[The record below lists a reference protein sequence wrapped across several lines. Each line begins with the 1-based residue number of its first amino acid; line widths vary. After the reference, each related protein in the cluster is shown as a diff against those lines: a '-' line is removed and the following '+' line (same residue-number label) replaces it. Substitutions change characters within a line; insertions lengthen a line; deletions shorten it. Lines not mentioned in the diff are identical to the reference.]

1 MKRMRPY
8 ADGSKR
14 YKKDPTKFPV
24 LQTKPDTSHS
34 AIMCKARQWQAAV
47 DAIPTPIFIH
57 DANHRILRAN
67 KAYAQEA
74 CLPVHDVIGKPYWQ
88 IFPRLSGPL
97 PGCLQTQAEQ
107 ETFEDSIYLEDGRL
121 FISSGY
127 VAATSDMGYQFS
139 VHVLREVTGELNHKL
154 ENMPFSIELRN
165 TDKFVSYITGAIPY
179 ILFDFDF
186 KSMLPVYVSSAVQV
200 LLGYEPKD
208 FTKAPASWIAIVH
221 EDDREFVLKEIDNA
235 INNRRGAEFECRL
248 RHKYLNETIWF
259 EVRARCVLD
268 ASDHI
273 SQFIGIASDITERKK
288 FIEERVNATL
298 KIRNSHVQ
306 SINAIAS
313 LVEVRDPYTAGHQR
327 RVAEISAAIARKMG
341 LDEDRIHG
349 IELGAQVHD
358 IGKIHV
364 PAEILNRSGIL
375 TAPEFELIKSHPVVG
390 YEILKAVDFPWPIA
404 HMVRQHHERLDGSGY
419 PDGLRGNSIILEAR
433 ILAVADVIDAITSHR
448 PYRPRREHNEAIE
461 EINRKQGILYDPY
474 VVDACN
480 LLVADGCL

>member
-1 MKRMRPY
+1 
-8 ADGSKR
+8 
-14 YKKDPTKFPV
+14 
-24 LQTKPDTSHS
+24 
-34 AIMCKARQWQAAV
+34 
-47 DAIPTPIFIH
+47 
-57 DANHRILRAN
+57 
-67 KAYAQEA
+67 
-74 CLPVHDVIGKPYWQ
+74 
-88 IFPRLSGPL
+88 
-97 PGCLQTQAEQ
+97 
-107 ETFEDSIYLEDGRL
+107 
-121 FISSGY
+121 
-127 VAATSDMGYQFS
+127 
-139 VHVLREVTGELNHKL
+139 
-154 ENMPFSIELRN
+154 
-165 TDKFVSYITGAIPY
+165 
-179 ILFDFDF
+179 
-186 KSMLPVYVSSAVQV
+186 
-200 LLGYEPKD
+200 
-208 FTKAPASWIAIVH
+208 
-221 EDDREFVLKEIDNA
+221 
-235 INNRRGAEFECRL
+235 
-248 RHKYLNETIWF
+248 
-259 EVRARCVLD
+259 VRARCVLD